1 MQWTRAW
8 TITPI
13 KSKGQPKDNQHTIT
27 ITARK
32 ASTNLISQLMVEA
45 IHNKEMLADRM
56 QSLMLVQ
63 EETKLSWKW
72 RQRITKTSRIIWAIA
87 RLDEAET
94 IWTPIEIRTVR
105 IISRVLWAI
114 IRRHLAKVRIWI
126 RLEINKIRII
136 IININILRRAIMA

>member
-13 KSKGQPKDNQHTIT
+13 KCKGQPKDNQRTIT
-27 ITARK
+27 ITTRK

-45 IHNKEMLADRM
+45 IRNKEMLADRIK
-56 QSLMLVQ
+56 SLMLVLQ
-63 EETKLSWKW
+63 ETKLSWKW
-72 RQRITKTSRIIWAIA
+72 RRRITKMSRIIWAIA
-87 RLDEAET
+87 RLDEAEI
-94 IWTPIEIRTVR
+94 IWMPIEIRTVR

-114 IRRHLAKVRIWI
+114 TLRHLAKVIIWI